1 MEKIFKKI
9 LVSKYC
15 INFLNFFLVKILRI
29 KKILD
34 PSYPYVGKFFF
45 VKNSDLFIVSYPKSG
60 NTWVRLIVGEIFF
73 KNVNYNNL
81 DKLLPESYSYK
92 ESSYIETKDKFRIF
106 KSHDYFDHRFK
117 KVIYV
122 VRDPREVIVSSYFF
136 QIKIGTIKKN
146 YSKRLFFKEFL
157 KGKFDSNFG
166 SWEQNVGSWFGSKK
180 NNIIFV
186 KYEDLISNTKS
197 EINKIAKFLGKSLT
211 KKKLNKII
219 KKTTF
224 NNLKKEEKDVQ
235 LNWNSIKK
243 NNPDINF
250 FRSGKINSWKNFLTK
265 KENNEIKKKWGT
277 YMKIFNY
284 N

>member
-1 MEKIFKKI
+1 MKKLLEKFFI
-9 LVSKYC
+9 SKYSV
-15 INFLNFFLVKILRI
+15 NFLNFFLVKILRI

-60 NTWVRLIVGEIFF
+60 NTWVRLIVGKIFF
-73 KNVNYNNL
+73 KHVNYNNL
-81 DKLLPESYSYK
+81 DNLLPESYSFK
-92 ESSYIETKDKFRIF
+92 ESTYFETQGKYRIF

-136 QIKIGTIKKN
+136 QIKIGAIKKN
-146 YSKRLFFKEFL
+146 YSKRLFLKEFL

-180 NNIIFV
+180 NQIIFV
-186 KYEDLISNTKS
+186 KYEDLVSNTKS
-197 EINKIAKFLGKSLT
+197 EIKKIARFLGKKLT
-211 KKKLNKII
+211 KKKINEII
-219 KKTTF
+219 KETSF
-224 NNLKKEEKDVQ
+224 DNLKKEENDVQ
-235 LNWNSIKK
+235 LNWNSIK
-243 NNPDINF
+243 NNRPDMKF
-250 FRSGKINSWKNFLTK
+250 FRSGKTNSWKKFLTK
-265 KENNEIKKKWGT
+265 KENYEIKKKWST